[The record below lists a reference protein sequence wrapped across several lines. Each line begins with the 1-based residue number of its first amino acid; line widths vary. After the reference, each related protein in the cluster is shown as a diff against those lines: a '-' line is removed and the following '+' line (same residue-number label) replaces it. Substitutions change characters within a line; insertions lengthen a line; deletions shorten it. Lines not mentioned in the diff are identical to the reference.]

1 MHSEHL
7 HESASDVP
15 AVLDSAGQ
23 LGCRFN
29 HQVLCCMP
37 AEQPLETACCK
48 ASVMCCTLLIKA
60 WSLALEFDVHPK
72 PDQCCQV
79 LQVLWLLIEV
89 YAECSEHL
97 PESASEAPAVLDN
110 TVQLGCSNLL
120 GACACYHGR

>member
-7 HESASDVP
+7 HESASEYLQYLTVQDSWGADSTTKCC
-15 AVLDSAGQ
+15 AVCQDNRS
-23 LGCRFN
+23 
-29 HQVLCCMP
+29 
-37 AEQPLETACCK
+37 TACCK
-48 ASVMCCTLLIKA
+48 ASVMGCSLLFKA
-60 WSLALEFDVHPK
+60 WSLAQEFDLHPK

-97 PESASEAPAVLDN
+97 PESPSEAPAVLDN

-120 GACACYHGR
+120 GACAYYHGR